1 MTELR
6 QADQSRVNFRYDG
19 PIEGLMK
26 ALHNLDPNKETE
38 EALPENTVGVTHP
51 LYRKTLRGMDLA
63 NQGWIKEYRS
73 QLKRARIYHTVG
85 NVVKT
90 PLRLLRLF
98 GHKQPSH
105 DVYTAGRD
113 VSFYLRPKIA

>member
-1 MTELR
+1 MKELR
-6 QADQSRVNFRYDG
+6 QADQSWVNFRYNG

-26 ALHNLDPNKETE
+26 VLHNLDPNKETE
-38 EALPENTVGVTHP
+38 GTLPENTVDVTHP
-51 LYRKTLRGMDLA
+51 LYRKTLRGMELA
-63 NQGWIKEYRS
+63 NQGWIEEYRS
-73 QLKRARIYHTVG
+73 QLKRARIYNTVG

-98 GHKQPSH
+98 GHKQTSP

-113 VSFYLRPKIA
+113 VSFYLRPEIA